1 MEVSRG
7 YMLISRIVWTAVKD
21 MLSKTKTKTKTPPPK
36 KNKQQ
41 QKPKNR
47 IWEQM
52 TESFSEPRWLTRVG
66 GRLLEQERERSL
78 NIRIPHSYLPVF

>member
-36 KNKQQ
+36 KTNNNKN
-41 QKPKNR
+41 QK
-47 IWEQM
+47 
-52 TESFSEPRWLTRVG
+52 TEYG
-66 GRLLEQERERSL
+66 
-78 NIRIPHSYLPVF
+78 NK